1 MKNVLSL
8 AAGLA
13 AAASFASHAAAQNCY
28 DPYMQ
33 CWSFAPRGSEIE
45 RLDTGVSLRSKQLSI
60 TGDLRLRVRGGT
72 APNDAPY
79 PGNGEADQQAA
90 RARVQMNFQATE
102 KVRAKVELLFAETWA
117 GSESYSD
124 ALGNVGDNV
133 GGENEQLNKLSM
145 AYVASNDLL
154 GLGEDIRV
162 GRSDYFL
169 SNGLILGSCDFLQY
183 PSTFTGV
190 WLGRKFGP
198 VNTEIFLFDDYGPLQ
213 NTTLPAPPTNPNGNS
228 RDGTRFAGGTAK
240 WSVCDDGVLT
250 QLGAYVLVGTQDG
263 DATVSNNYRDFS
275 NDHWVGLDAKGSLPL
290 DLTWSGEAAK
300 RDDKSDPQLAGGN
313 ALGVDPTAYRAKV
326 GRKFSD
332 LFHEVSVTRTDSEG
346 ALQVNPGDFNSA
358 GLLHQYAG
366 AWRSDLDTWQFGAM
380 LKPGW
385 GLDVT
390 LNVLTLDHD
399 GATGPAINQQL
410 GHTEF
415 DAIVAKTLDK
425 GVHVSLGGGIDNQDR
440 QVGYFQ
446 MTVYF

>member
-1 MKNVLSL
+1 MKNVLTL
-8 AAGLA
+8 AAGVA
-13 AAASFASHAAAQNCY
+13 AAASLASHAAAQNCY

-79 PGNGEADQQAA
+79 PGNGESDQQAT

-102 KVRAKVELLFAETWA
+102 KVRAKVEFLFAETWA

-124 ALGNVGDNV
+124 ALGNTADAP
-133 GGENEQLNKLSM
+133 NEQYNKMSM
-145 AYVASNDLL
+145 AYVASEDLL
-154 GLGEDIRV
+154 GLGEEIRV

-169 SNGLILGSCDFLQY
+169 SNGLILGSCDFLQF
-183 PSTFTGV
+183 PSTFTGA

-198 VNTEIFLFDDYGPLQ
+198 VDTEIFVFDDYGPLQ
-213 NTTLPAPPTNPNGNS
+213 NAD

-240 WSVCDDGVLT
+240 WSVCDDGVVT
-250 QLGAYVLVGTQDG
+250 QVGVYGLAGTQDG
-263 DATVSNNYRDFS
+263 DTAVSATYRDYS
-275 NDHWVGLDAKGSLPL
+275 NDHWLGMDAKGNLPL
-290 DLTWSGEAAK
+290 DLKWSGEAAK
-300 RDDKSDPQLAGGN
+300 RDDKSDPQLAGAAAG
-313 ALGVDPTAYRAKV
+313 GFDPSAYRAKV
-326 GRKFSD
+326 ARKFSD
-332 LFHEVSVTRTDSEG
+332 FFHEVSITRTDSEG
-346 ALQVNPGDFNSA
+346 ALQINPGDFNSA

-366 AWRSDLDTWQFGAM
+366 AWRSDLDTWQLGAM

-390 LNVLTLDHD
+390 LTVLGLDHD
-399 GATGPAINQQL
+399 GPESTASGGVNINRQL

-425 GVHVSLGGGIDNQDR
+425 GVHVSLGYGIDNQDR
-440 QVGYFQ
+440 QVGFAQ
-446 MTVYF
+446 LTVYF